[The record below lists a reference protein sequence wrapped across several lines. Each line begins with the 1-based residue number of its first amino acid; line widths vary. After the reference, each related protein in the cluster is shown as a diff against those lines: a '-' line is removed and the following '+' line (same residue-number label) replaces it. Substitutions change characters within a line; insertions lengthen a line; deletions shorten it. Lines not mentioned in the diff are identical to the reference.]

1 MDFVKDK
8 KCDEG
13 VPFSKDMIRTD
24 IPYTTG
30 AESLRAGLPPLDLAT
45 TKDFFRFYASIS
57 NGLFDPYITA
67 DSLKSQAER
76 GFAGLTRVTGST
88 VTEQDRLYIYDVITL
103 WPK

>member
-13 VPFSKDMIRTD
+13 APFSKDMILTD

-57 NGLFDPYITA
+57 NGLLDPYITA

-76 GFAGLTRVTGST
+76 FFAGFTRVTGST

>member
-8 KCDEG
+8 KREEG
-13 VPFSKDMIRTD
+13 APFSEDTTPTD
-24 IPYTTG
+24 ALYTTG

-45 TKDFFRFYASIS
+45 TKDFFRFYASTS
-57 NGLFDPYITA
+57 DGLLDPHITA

-76 GFAGLTRVTGST
+76 FFAGFTRVTGST
-88 VTEQDRLYIYDVITL
+88 VTEQDRSHIYEVITL